1 MSNNKQYKVDSTNK
15 DLLGA
20 ITAIHEQTKIC
31 MKAYFGDKTILFEYW
46 VILCLLIFK
55 KIEAHQNIIISLF
68 WAVSH
73 AKK

>member
-31 MKAYFGDKTILFEYW
+31 MKAYFGDKTILFEY
-46 VILCLLIFK
+46 
-55 KIEAHQNIIISLF
+55 
-68 WAVSH
+68 
-73 AKK
+73 